1 MDQSEPR
8 SISKM
13 GKNDVIKL
21 TRKIRIGA
29 PGILYLNVEL
39 YLVKTS
45 GCMCFAC
52 LFGIKCTG
60 SLEQTRFAAYSELW
74 LKGRR
79 YEYWLRD
86 GRHGPGQS
94 SYKNIHTYILIPS
107 HKRCLYMEYLNSC
120 AVASLM
126 LVQGPHGGPNSPMD
140 LTPCRNF
147 PICLIVT
154 IITTSRFI
162 SYRIRPSDGAWL
174 RVDRLYVDFIHLVY
188 ISL

>member
-1 MDQSEPR
+1 M
-8 SISKM
+8 
-13 GKNDVIKL
+13 
-21 TRKIRIGA
+21 
-29 PGILYLNVEL
+29 
-39 YLVKTS
+39 
-45 GCMCFAC
+45 
-52 LFGIKCTG
+52 
-60 SLEQTRFAAYSELW
+60 
-74 LKGRR
+74 
-79 YEYWLRD
+79 RD

-174 RVDRLYVDFIHLVY
+174 RVDRLYVDFYTSCIHLIVNVNIALTVILKAFTSSRNLVSLTAHRQLSCIHAPIPSAKSVY
-188 ISL
+188 SSP

>member
-1 MDQSEPR
+1 
-8 SISKM
+8 M

-79 YEYWLRD
+79 YEY
-86 GRHGPGQS
+86 
-94 SYKNIHTYILIPS
+94 
-107 HKRCLYMEYLNSC
+107 
-120 AVASLM
+120 
-126 LVQGPHGGPNSPMD
+126 
-140 LTPCRNF
+140 
-147 PICLIVT
+147 
-154 IITTSRFI
+154 
-162 SYRIRPSDGAWL
+162 
-174 RVDRLYVDFIHLVY
+174 
-188 ISL
+188 